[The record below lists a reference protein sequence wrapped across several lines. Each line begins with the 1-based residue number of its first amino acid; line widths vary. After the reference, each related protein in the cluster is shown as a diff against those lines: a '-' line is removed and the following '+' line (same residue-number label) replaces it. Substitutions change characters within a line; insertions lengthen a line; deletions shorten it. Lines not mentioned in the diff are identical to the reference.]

1 MAPTLTPA
9 EHELWRLTMEHSP
22 VGMALMSP
30 DGRYLRVNPAF
41 CQMVGYDREAL
52 VGLSFHHITH
62 PDDLL
67 DGVQLHQA
75 LLSDST
81 AAHRTRK
88 RYLRPDGT
96 IVPVDLSMV
105 LHRDDDG
112 TPLHFMTQV
121 VDLSE
126 KQDTELRLGLVE
138 RQVVEEQMRRR
149 AILDTD
155 AVGLSLIDLDGRF
168 HSVNATQQRF
178 FDLAF
183 PDGHSGR
190 VGSQGYIY
198 DATQT
203 YQLPA
208 DEIPSSRAAR
218 GEELDS
224 VLVWAGRDPLTRR
237 ALVISA
243 RNVRDGDGRRTGA
256 AMVFQDVTEMMR
268 AVRAKDQFV
277 ASVSHELRTPLTSAL
292 GNLEMLHE
300 ADDLSPERRRQVEV
314 ALRNVLRLSHM
325 VADVLLAS
333 QAMSGSALV
342 DAHEVDLAMVVRDAV
357 AASEVQAA
365 AHDVTVTADVP
376 ERFVARVDGLRVR
389 QVVDNLLNNAVVFAH
404 GAQVR
409 VRLEERGDVVALV
422 VADTGAGI
430 DPDELPQVFDWFF
443 RGADTHARQVPGAG
457 LGLSIV
463 RTIVEAHGGSV
474 SVTSTPSAG
483 TTVEAL
489 LPR

>member
-1 MAPTLTPA
+1 MATLTP
-9 EHELWRLTMEHSP
+9 EEQELWRLTMEHSP

-30 DGRYLRVNPAF
+30 DGRYLRVNPAL
-41 CQMVGYDREAL
+41 CEMIGYAREEL
-52 VGLSFHHITH
+52 IGLTFHHITH

-67 DGVQLHQA
+67 DGVRLHQG
-75 LLSDST
+75 LLADS
-81 AAHRTRK
+81 AASHRTRK

-105 LHRDDDG
+105 LHRADDG

-138 RQVVEEQMRRR
+138 RQMVEEQMRRR

-155 AVGLSLIDLDGRF
+155 AVGLSLVDLDGRF

-183 PDGHSGR
+183 PGGHPGR
-190 VGSQGYIY
+190 VGTQGHIY

-203 YQLPA
+203 YQLPV

-224 VLVWAGRDPLTRR
+224 VLVWAGPDPLTRR

-292 GNLEMLHE
+292 GNLELLHE
-300 ADDLSPERRRQVEV
+300 ATELAPERRRQVEV

-333 QAMSGSALV
+333 QAMSGSVLV
-342 DAHEVDLAMVVRDAV
+342 DAHDVDLAAVVHDAV
-357 AASEVQAA
+357 AAIAVQAE
-365 AHDVTVTADVP
+365 AHRVRVTRDVP
-376 ERFVARVDGLRVR
+376 ESFVTRVDGLRIR
-389 QVVDNLLNNAVVFAH
+389 QVVDNLLNNAVVFAP
-404 GAQVR
+404 GADVVVR
-409 VRLEERGDVVALV
+409 VEDRGDVVALV
-422 VADTGAGI
+422 VADTGEGV
-430 DPDELPQVFDWFF
+430 DPTELPQVFDWFF
-443 RGADTHARQVPGAG
+443 RGASTHARQVPGAG

-463 RTIVEAHGGSV
+463 RTIVEAHGGT
-474 SVTSTPSAG
+474 VTMSSTPSAG
-483 TTVEAL
+483 TTVEVL